1 MKDKSKNNLFSE
13 ILNKAA
19 HASPGD
25 DKGFV
30 NKKAKSSV
38 TLKRDGQI
46 TLNAGIYAQIKCDKD
61 TGVNTEN
68 ALQSITNTV
77 QRELNTNDLIINRHK
92 FNTQLLEFTNLKY
105 NMGTVMG
112 DLGVHS
118 SILVKAWEPTLQEF
132 VLIRR
137 PARFPVFGHLLDA
150 FVIDARLGVD
160 DIAEGLL
167 DILRNLNNFDT
178 EDEEEGE
185 DS

>member
-13 ILNKAA
+13 TSNKAA

-25 DKGFV
+25 DNGFI
-30 NKKAKSSV
+30 NKKANSSM
-38 TLKRDGQI
+38 TLKKDGQI

-61 TGVNTEN
+61 TGVNTEH
-68 ALQSITNTV
+68 ALQSVTNTV

-92 FNTQLLEFTNLKY
+92 FNTQLIEFTNLKY

-112 DLGVHS
+112 DLGMHASV
-118 SILVKAWEPTLQEF
+118 LVKAWEPTLQQF

-150 FVIDARLGVD
+150 YVIDNRLEVED
-160 DIAEGLL
+160 KTDELL
-167 DILRNLNNFDT
+167 DILRNLNNFDA
-178 EDEEEGE
+178 DEEEGE
-185 DS
+185 DE